1 MDPAQLSHS
10 PGGGRALDLL
20 GSNLPY
26 TLGGFKVRFSGPA
39 KLQRGVP
46 VLPFA
51 ELCGLLCYLAGQSG
65 LWQEKRRVVKLSPFL
80 CAVKNEPCLPC
91 SAWDLALPQAP
102 ELFSLCR
109 LSQLTKQAFAS
120 AKKLG

>member
-1 MDPAQLSHS
+1 MDHAQLSHS

-20 GSNLPY
+20 VLQPALYIGWVQGQIL
-26 TLGGFKVRFSGPA
+26 GPA

-80 CAVKNEPCLPC
+80 CTVK
-91 SAWDLALPQAP
+91 
-102 ELFSLCR
+102 
-109 LSQLTKQAFAS
+109 K
-120 AKKLG
+120 